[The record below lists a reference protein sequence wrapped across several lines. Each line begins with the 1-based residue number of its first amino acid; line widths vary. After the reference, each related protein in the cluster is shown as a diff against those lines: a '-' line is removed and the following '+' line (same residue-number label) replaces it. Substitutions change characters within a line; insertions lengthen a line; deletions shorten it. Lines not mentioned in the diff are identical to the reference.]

1 MIIWITGQPAS
12 GKTTLAKYL
21 TECFV
26 DKTYR
31 VIDGDVFRHH
41 TANNDYSEQGRR
53 LNVERI
59 MIFALGEE
67 HYYDYIIVAAVS
79 PFKDQRDWI
88 KTKANVKEIYLTS
101 SRQREGRMVEYYSPP
116 TNNYL
121 HIDTDTH
128 SMLETQQKALTYIL
142 T

>member
-26 DKTYR
+26 NKSYR
-31 VIDGDVFRHH
+31 VIDGDVFRNH

-67 HYYDYIIVAAVS
+67 HYYDYVIVAAVS

-88 KTKANVKEIYLTS
+88 KTKTNVKEIYLTS
-101 SRQREGRMVEYYSPP
+101 TRQREGRMVDYYSPP
-116 TNNYL
+116 TKDYL
-121 HIDTDTH
+121 HIDTDVH
-128 SMLETQQKALTYIL
+128 SVVETQQKALTYIL

>member
-12 GKTTLAKYL
+12 GKTTLAKKL

-26 DKTYR
+26 SKSYTI
-31 VIDGDVFRHH
+31 IDGDNFRQL
-41 TANNDYSEQGRR
+41 TENNDYSEKGRR
-53 LNVERI
+53 LNIERM
-59 MIFALGEE
+59 MITAIE
-67 HYYDYIIVAAVS
+67 HNHHYDYVIVAAVS

-101 SRQREGRMVEYYSPP
+101 SRQREGRMVDYYSPP

-121 HIDTDTH
+121 HIDTDTR
-128 SMLETQQKALTYIL
+128 SVVETQQKALTYIL